1 MPLRL
6 GPMPVSKGSL
16 RSPTATIPGSLFT
29 SPVCVD
35 APAVPRHV
43 VVLSSSSS
51 GNCSALIHGEG
62 ATRRVTLI
70 DAGLSPRRTRLL
82 LSSFGLTLD
91 HVDDVLVT
99 HLDADHCCPTWAR
112 QLPAHARLHVHKRH
126 VRRGMR
132 SGVLEART
140 EVFEDSFEL
149 RAPGGSVRVRS
160 VLASHDELGTAA
172 FRFDFDGASTDDSL
186 GWATDVGG
194 VTGALV
200 DLLQGVGVLAIE
212 SNYCPRLEAA
222 SGRPE
227 VLKQRIMGG
236 KGHLSNQQ
244 SADAVR
250 AIAPRR
256 HVVLL
261 HLSRECNRP
270 ELAAAEHA
278 GAPYGLTIA
287 HPSEPTTLVRIA

>member
-1 MPLRL
+1 MPASTPR
-6 GPMPVSKGSL
+6 
-16 RSPTATIPGSLFT
+16 AIPGSLFT
-29 SPVCVD
+29 SPVVVD
-35 APAVPRHV
+35 AAPVARHL

-62 ATRRVTLI
+62 PMRRVTLI
-70 DAGLSPRRTRLL
+70 DAGLSPKRTRLL
-82 LSSFGLTLD
+82 LSQLGLSLD
-91 HVDDVLVT
+91 QVDDVLIT

-140 EVFEDSFEL
+140 EVFEDSFEI
-149 RAPGGSVRVRS
+149 RAPGGGVRVRS
-160 VLASHDELGTAA
+160 VLATHDDLGTAA
-172 FRFDFDGASTDDSL
+172 FRLEFDDADPRDSL

-194 VTGALV
+194 ITGALV
-200 DLLQGVGVLAIE
+200 ELLQGVGVLGIE
-212 SNYCPRLEAA
+212 SNYCPRMEAA

-236 KGHLSNQQ
+236 SGHLSNQQ

-250 AIAPRR
+250 AIGPRK

-278 GAPYGLTIA
+278 GASYGLTIA